1 MQRQDTHTVN
11 YQLTLAQAKLK
22 NETIQNYIGNFVA
35 HNMQN
40 RLQKKKQKNDE
51 RMTKINMLQQQ
62 IQFISN
68 MNQNLPIQVIIYFS
82 F

>member
-1 MQRQDTHTVN
+1 MQRQDTHTAN
-11 YQLTLAQAKLK
+11 YQMTLAQAKLK

-35 HNMQN
+35 HNMEH

>member
-40 RLQKKKQKNDE
+40 KLQKKKNKK
-51 RMTKINMLQQQ
+51 MMKG
-62 IQFISN
+62 
-68 MNQNLPIQVIIYFS
+68 
-82 F
+82 